1 MLFWG
6 AIFIF
11 LGMGYGGSV
20 KMCTFSAL
28 KGSLYEPS
36 LDTGYFCV
44 FLINFL
50 FDSSIVVWGEESLS
64 GQMLWHKA
72 L

>member
-11 LGMGYGGSV
+11 WGMGYGGSV

-28 KGSLYEPS
+28 FSVMAIRKVSFLWKSLRTKHR
-36 LDTGYFCV
+36 DGI
-44 FLINFL
+44 FLCFFDQL
-50 FDSSIVVWGEESLS
+50 FVRLFNSCLG
-64 GQMLWHKA
+64 
-72 L
+72 